1 MLLLV
6 INPIL
11 RLQHLRCSLTGT
23 QWGSGNVKCSKEKL
37 RLFLLKEVKR
47 WLPVSKK
54 RLPSPQECI
63 KLLDEQGCSPE
74 VVAHCKAVRDVAV
87 KIAECTGADK
97 ELVEVGALLHDIGRS
112 RTHGITHGLE
122 GARIAREMGLPESV
136 VRIIER
142 HLGAGISKEE
152 AKKLGLPPKDYTPK
166 TLEEKIVAHADN
178 LIERDRVQNIQV
190 EIDRQM
196 RNKNFEYAKKL
207 RELHD
212 ELSALCGRDLNDLLR

>member
-1 MLLLV
+1 
-6 INPIL
+6 
-11 RLQHLRCSLTGT
+11 
-23 QWGSGNVKCSKEKL
+23 
-37 RLFLLKEVKR
+37 
-47 WLPVSKK
+47 VSKK
-54 RLPSPQECI
+54 QLPSPQECI
-63 KLLDEQGCSPE
+63 KLLDERGCSPE
-74 VVAHCKAVRDVAV
+74 VVSHCKAVRDVAV

-166 TLEEKIVAHADN
+166 TLEEKVVAHADN
-178 LIERDRVQNIQV
+178 LIERDRVQNIQL